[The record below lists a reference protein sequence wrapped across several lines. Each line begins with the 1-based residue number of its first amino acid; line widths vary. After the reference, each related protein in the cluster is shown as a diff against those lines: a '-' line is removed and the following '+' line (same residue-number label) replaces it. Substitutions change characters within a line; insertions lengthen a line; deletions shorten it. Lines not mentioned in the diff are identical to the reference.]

1 MKTIYKHTVLL
12 LVSAALFTGCTSVSE
27 GSGGPQTTLQ
37 GAEGLPGATELD
49 SGYTLRQDLEIM
61 RPVSV
66 RKNDFLVV
74 QFELHNKRGSQM
86 NLEWSVEWTDEQGLK
101 IDTNENWRPL
111 AIGGKGYETIQIT
124 APTPSARGWK
134 LKVQK
139 PNPVR

>member
-1 MKTIYKHTVLL
+1 MKTKPTHAFLL
-12 LVSAALFTGCTSVSE
+12 AAAACFAGCTSLGD

-37 GAEGLPGATELD
+37 GAEGLNEPQELD
-49 SGYTLRQDLEIM
+49 SGFTLSKDLEIM
-61 RPVSV
+61 RPISV

-74 QFELHNKRGSQM
+74 QFELHNKRGDQM

-124 APTPSARGWK
+124 APTTSARGWK
-134 LKVQK
+134 LKVQR
-139 PNPVR
+139 PNPIR